1 MTKNTYIRQRMGD
14 ITEKIFSGGTPNTRR
29 PEYWNGDLMW
39 LSSGETCQPYI
50 TRTKRAI
57 TQEGVKNSS
66 TRLAKKNDVVIA
78 SAGQGNTRGQTSYL
92 KEDMYIN
99 QSVISLRANSNL
111 LDSLYLYYNISS
123 RYKELRAL
131 SEGNSIRGSLTTK
144 IIGDLEI
151 SLPPLPEQKRISSI
165 LSSFDNKIEQLKKE
179 NNILEDIA
187 QNIFKEWFVK
197 YNFPNKDGK
206 PYKDNNGKMIDSE
219 LGEIPE
225 GWRVGKL
232 EDLVEIKN
240 GFAFKS
246 EDYRDSGY
254 PIIRTMNFEDTGYI
268 NNQSLVYISEQEA
281 EGYKNFNLNE
291 FDLCVVMVGASLGK
305 TALVTRSNLPALQ
318 NQNMWSFKPKKE
330 EIRFYNNLFLQELV
344 KQNLRSASGSAR
356 EFFRKDYFYNVDVI
370 IPSDT
375 TILNFDRKVKPI
387 FQNLSNNLQMINT
400 LSNIKKSLLS
410 ILIVL

>member
-187 QNIFKEWFVK
+187 QSIFKEWFVK

-219 LGEIPE
+219 LGLIPE
-225 GWRVGKL
+225 GWRVGML
-232 EDLVEIKN
+232 GDIVEIKN

-246 EDYRDSGY
+246 EDYRASGY
-254 PIIRTMNFEDTGYI
+254 PIVRTINFEATGYI
-268 NNQSLVYISEQEA
+268 NNQSLVYLSERRAKEYQDF
-281 EGYKNFNLNE
+281 NFNE

-305 TALVTRSNLPALQ
+305 TALITKNNLPALQ

-330 EIRFYNNLFLQELV
+330 VYRFYNNLVLQKLV
-344 KQNLRSASGSAR
+344 KQNLKSASGSAR
-356 EFFRKDYFYNVDVI
+356 EFFRKDHFYGKNVAIPKDI
-370 IPSDT
+370 IVQNFYKNIRPFFQHISVNLELQQTIMTVKT
-375 TILNFDRKVKPI
+375 T
-387 FQNLSNNLQMINT
+387 
-400 LSNIKKSLLS
+400 LLS
-410 ILIVL
+410 KLIRT